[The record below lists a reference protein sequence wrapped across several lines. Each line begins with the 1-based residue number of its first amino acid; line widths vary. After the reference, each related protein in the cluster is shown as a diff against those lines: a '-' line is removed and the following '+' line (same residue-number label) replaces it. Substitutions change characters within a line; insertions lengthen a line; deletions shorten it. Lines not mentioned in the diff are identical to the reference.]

1 MRGFF
6 RLFVIMPALFSY
18 TVLSAPL
25 NSAERNDIQQRQAE
39 VIDQP
44 RQQRDALFQLNQQ
57 QTTMNSNGRRDVEHA
72 FSAKSINDHNR
83 TLLDEKDKNK
93 LTKGRINRCTNVNN
107 INQFIHDVGN
117 WYIKRDYITSLA
129 IPS

>member
-18 TVLSAPL
+18 TVLSEPL
-25 NSAERNDIQQRQAE
+25 NSADRNDIQQRQAE
-39 VIDQP
+39 VIDQSL
-44 RQQRDALFQLNQQ
+44 QQRDALLQLNQTQ
-57 QTTMNSNGRRDVEHA
+57 ATINSNGRSDAEHA

-83 TLLDEKDKNK
+83 SLLDEKDKNK
-93 LTKGRINRCTNVNN
+93 LSKRRINCCTNVNN
-107 INQFIHDVGN
+107 INQLIHDVGN
-117 WYIKRDYITSLA
+117 WYIERGYITSLT